1 MQRVLNLWRSMLSAQ
16 RGERDRERKR
26 EKSSVSLLC
35 EFLLINLPHYRTEI
49 AKVNRH
55 TYEYIVDIVKVC
67 QSMTSYREYLAISF
81 CFQIRSDTGSY
92 LAYSWARGRRY
103 RFGRTTPLIV
113 SKFPMQKT
121 TGINIIHTSSIPFI
135 RWISSYFLWFALALV
150 IPIRLPTIGLWIGSW
165 TLGFLW
171 ILMTHTSS

>member
-1 MQRVLNLWRSMLSAQ
+1 MVAFLGLESISKTNKKFVSMQRVLNLWRSMLSAQ
-16 RGERDRERKR
+16 RGKRDREGKR

-35 EFLLINLPHYRTEI
+35 EFLLINSPHYRTEI

-92 LAYSWARGRRY
+92 LAYSWAALSIRSYDPAY
-103 RFGRTTPLIV
+103 RIE
-113 SKFPMQKT
+113 
-121 TGINIIHTSSIPFI
+121 
-135 RWISSYFLWFALALV
+135 ISDAKNYWN
-150 IPIRLPTIGLWIGSW
+150 
-165 TLGFLW
+165 
-171 ILMTHTSS
+171 